1 MKPIQRF
8 LATTWV
14 TTAGLIHAAS
24 PGDAPQLPVTG
35 TRVVNVSTEAEL
47 QSAMNN
53 LQSGD
58 TILLANG
65 TYNLTR
71 TLYINGRHNVTLRG
85 LSGSTNVTLVGRGMN
100 NANHGDVPFGIWSN
114 STNTTIA
121 HLTLR
126 ETWDNE
132 IIFNTGAQSPRVY
145 CVRLINAGSQFIKA
159 NPTDVNAGLGVN
171 NGVVEYCWFE
181 YTGSPPDDHGAGVGY
196 FNGISAHAAKNWMV
210 RGNLFK
216 NLHNP
221 DGTAY
226 PWNPAVLFWR
236 NSSNTVTERNIFIN
250 VDRAVAYG
258 LDQATPYREHT
269 GGVIRNNFVH
279 LTPGLLSA
287 SRRANS
293 DGAIIVW
300 NSPGTQVDHNTILL
314 NDNEYY
320 AVQFRFATS
329 SNGVARNNL
338 TDAPI
343 HLRDGAS
350 AVVSG
355 NLSTA
360 SPALFVNP
368 AAGDLHLLASAT
380 NAIDRAA
387 GLLTVTNDFDGERR
401 PRGATPDLGADEFN
415 TNAPPVISGFW
426 RSGPNWTVSFTTLL
440 GLSYD
445 VQRAGELV
453 GAHWS
458 LAISNLAG
466 NGGLLEA
473 TDSNVVD
480 RPSQFYRVSLSP

>member
-226 PWNPAVLFWR
+226 PWNPA
-236 NSSNTVTERNIFIN
+236 
-250 VDRAVAYG
+250 
-258 LDQATPYREHT
+258 
-269 GGVIRNNFVH
+269 
-279 LTPGLLSA
+279 
-287 SRRANS
+287 
-293 DGAIIVW
+293 
-300 NSPGTQVDHNTILL
+300 
-314 NDNEYY
+314 
-320 AVQFRFATS
+320 
-329 SNGVARNNL
+329 
-338 TDAPI
+338 
-343 HLRDGAS
+343 
-350 AVVSG
+350 
-355 NLSTA
+355 
-360 SPALFVNP
+360 
-368 AAGDLHLLASAT
+368 
-380 NAIDRAA
+380 
-387 GLLTVTNDFDGERR
+387 
-401 PRGATPDLGADEFN
+401 
-415 TNAPPVISGFW
+415 
-426 RSGPNWTVSFTTLL
+426 
-440 GLSYD
+440 
-445 VQRAGELV
+445 
-453 GAHWS
+453 
-458 LAISNLAG
+458 
-466 NGGLLEA
+466 
-473 TDSNVVD
+473 
-480 RPSQFYRVSLSP
+480 